1 MSWEKVAQKLI
12 LQVVE
17 SLVFPCFIAP
27 KLLKLPKMQVVVIF
41 HKIYPANNFKQ
52 ISSCYM
58 LLSLVK
64 FFAGYMPSN
73 NIEDIIGSNYFASY
87 MSSNNIESIM
97 DSIFF
102 AGF

>member
-1 MSWEKVAQKLI
+1 MVVQKLI
-12 LQVVE
+12 CKLRCCLDLSAV
-17 SLVFPCFIAP
+17 IAP
-27 KLLKLPKMQVVVIF
+27 KLPKLSKMQVVVIF

-73 NIEDIIGSNYFASY
+73 NIEGIMGSNYFASY